1 MWKWQITHPE
11 ILDQPHTER
20 YNDQRRSNFSI
31 EMDWVTLNRGVGRHP
46 PLIIGKRR
54 SGGTRGRRKYREVRA
69 AQRSLSLQCTFV
81 AKDLGGAAVPGEKT
95 PIFKM
100 QISFVL
106 PDPVVQVKLLVVV
119 CMCVCVCLFVFFSG
133 NECIESLSALSLKDD
148 VEINR
153 YTLAVFSKTGKNNM
167 TQLFLLQ
174 ELKHTDV
181 LHHRHACV
189 ALHNSCSCC
198 YKGVVDRE
206 TSSML
211 TFLRKRAPFSKP

>member
-1 MWKWQITHPE
+1 M
-11 ILDQPHTER
+11 
-20 YNDQRRSNFSI
+20 Y
-31 EMDWVTLNRGVGRHP
+31 V
-46 PLIIGKRR
+46 
-54 SGGTRGRRKYREVRA
+54 
-69 AQRSLSLQCTFV
+69 
-81 AKDLGGAAVPGEKT
+81 
-95 PIFKM
+95 
-100 QISFVL
+100 
-106 PDPVVQVKLLVVV
+106 
-119 CMCVCVCLFVFFSG
+119 CVCVFVCFFFSG

-211 TFLRKRAPFSKP
+211 TFLIKRAPFSKP